1 MESKII
7 IPKDLSVADILIL
20 VGHLIKKRE
29 ELHNDGSADV
39 KPNILSTKDICQQ
52 FPFLKPHT
60 LNEAVRRKE
69 LKVIKIGKLNYYDI
83 DDILNFIESRK
94 SYNNDVSKSNIKS
107 GNYV

>member
-29 ELHNDGSADV
+29 ELQNDGSADV

-69 LKVIKIGKLNYYDI
+69 LKVIKIGKLNYYDSE
-83 DDILNFIESRK
+83 DILSYIESKK

>member
-1 MESKII
+1 MENKII

-29 ELHNDGSADV
+29 EQQKNGSIEQ
-39 KPNILSTKDICQQ
+39 KTNILSTKEICIQ

-60 LNEAVRRKE
+60 LNEAVRRRE
-69 LKVIKIGKLNYYDI
+69 LKVIKIGKLNYYEI
-83 DDILNFIESRK
+83 EDILSYIESRK
-94 SYNNDVSKSNIKS
+94 SYNNDIRKTNIKT